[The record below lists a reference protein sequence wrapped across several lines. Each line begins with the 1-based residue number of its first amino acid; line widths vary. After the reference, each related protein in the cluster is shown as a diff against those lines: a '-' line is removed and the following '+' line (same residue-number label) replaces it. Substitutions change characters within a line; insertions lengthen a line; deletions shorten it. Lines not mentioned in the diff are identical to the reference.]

1 MHSNEII
8 RAIRKSHRMTQAEFA
23 DFLGLPLHIVMQWE
37 GEMYSPPL
45 YVASLIGRIFD
56 LSEGALSSGEKEA

>member
-8 RAIRKSHRMTQAEFA
+8 RAIRRKHGMTQAEFS
-23 DFLGLPLHIVMQWE
+23 DFLGIPQHIVMQWE
-37 GEMYSPPL
+37 GDIYSPPM

-56 LSEGALSSGEKEA
+56 LSEGATCSCDKRD